1 MAKAKVADIRNVA
14 FCGHGSAGKTTLV
27 DKILVKSGAVSG
39 QPSVDDGTSICDFD
53 AEEKTHQYTVEASVV
68 HFNHNGKEYNAIDT
82 PGYPDFIGQTIGA
95 LRGVDNAAIVIN
107 AHSGIEVNT
116 RRVFDEA
123 GKANLGR
130 VIVINKLDDA
140 NIDFPGLISSI
151 QELWGTKCALLTIP
165 IGVGSD
171 LKGVVNTLKP
181 VGDSSG
187 ALVDPDEIREP
198 LIESIIEV
206 DEEVMERYFEGT
218 QPTDQELSRLIVQA
232 VAEGSLIPILCCSG
246 KLDIGVSEMLDAINM
261 CCLSP
266 ADLTRTA
273 IKDGEEI
280 ELTSDADGPLVGQVF
295 KTRIDP
301 FVQKLSFIRIFSG
314 TLKKDGTVPASSAR
328 KGVKIG
334 QLLKVQASD
343 TSPIDSGGPGDIV
356 AVAKMDEL
364 HTGTTIGEFEVSKIS
379 FPTPMVG
386 LAVSPKSRGDET
398 KLSGALN
405 KVVEEDPTFHLDRDG
420 QTKELVMTGMSELH
434 LSVIQERLSRRDK
447 LEVDTKEPK
456 IPYRETIQADAAGS
470 YRHKKQSGGRGQFGE
485 VHIRMWPLP
494 RDVNLEDYITKDRFP
509 QLKDYHYNEKNNFL
523 WVDSVVG
530 GVIPG
535 NFMPAIAKGFH
546 ERMERGVIAGYNV
559 QDVCI
564 EVHFGKH
571 HPVDSSETAFKMAAS
586 MAFRK
591 VFQESKPG
599 LLEPVVKMAITV
611 PEDNVGDV
619 YSDMSGRRGRVLGSD
634 AAGGN
639 LQTVHAEVPLAE
651 VTTYARS
658 LSSMTGGQGSYTME
672 FDHYDVVPPN
682 VQQDI
687 LAKAKMQEEEDEE

>member
-1 MAKAKVADIRNVA
+1 
-14 FCGHGSAGKTTLV
+14 
-27 DKILVKSGAVSG
+27 
-39 QPSVDDGTSICDFD
+39 
-53 AEEKTHQYTVEASVV
+53 
-68 HFNHNGKEYNAIDT
+68 
-82 PGYPDFIGQTIGA
+82 
-95 LRGVDNAAIVIN
+95 
-107 AHSGIEVNT
+107 
-116 RRVFDEA
+116 
-123 GKANLGR
+123 
-130 VIVINKLDDA
+130 
-140 NIDFPGLISSI
+140 
-151 QELWGTKCALLTIP
+151 
-165 IGVGSD
+165 
-171 LKGVVNTLKP
+171 
-181 VGDSSG
+181 
-187 ALVDPDEIREP
+187 
-198 LIESIIEV
+198 
-206 DEEVMERYFEGT
+206 MERYFEGT
-218 QPTDQELSRLIVQA
+218 QPTEEELSRLIVQA
-232 VAEGSLIPILCCSG
+232 VGEGSLVPILCCSG
-246 KLDIGVSEMLDAINM
+246 KMDIGVSEMLDAINM

-266 ADLTRTA
+266 ADVARTA
-273 IKDGEEI
+273 LKDGEEI
-280 ELTSDADGPLVGQVF
+280 ELSCDPDGPLVGQVF

-314 TLKKDGTVPASSAR
+314 TLKKDETVPASSAR

-334 QLLKVQASD
+334 QLLKVQASE
-343 TSPIDSGGPGDIV
+343 TAPVDSAGPGDIV
-356 AVAKMDEL
+356 AVAKMDDL
-364 HTGTTIGEFEVSKIS
+364 HTGAMIGEFEISEIS
-379 FPTPMVG
+379 FPMPMVG

-405 KVVEEDPTFHLDRDG
+405 KVVEEDPTFHLDRGG

-447 LEVDTKEPK
+447 LEVETKEPK
-456 IPYRETIQADAAGS
+456 IPYRETIQADSAGS

-494 RDVNLEDYITKDRFP
+494 RDVNLEEYITKDRFP

-586 MAFRK
+586 MAFRNI
-591 VFQESKPG
+591 FQESKPS

-611 PEDNVGDV
+611 PEDHVGDV

-687 LAKAKMQEEEDEE
+687 LAKAKMQEEEEDE